1 MAASLI
7 PDPSLFVL
15 DTLGKLHMH
24 GHGIGGYCLICQRLF
39 SVTMVALIA
48 ERGEGCQVRGM
59 KPLTCPGCQGKRTQ
73 FSITAPS
80 KSGISAA
87 P

>member
-1 MAASLI
+1 MTTI
-7 PDPSLFVL
+7 PDANLFVL

-39 SVTMVALIA
+39 SVSMTALIA
-48 ERGEGCQVRGM
+48 ERGADCLVRGM

-73 FSITAPS
+73 FSITAP
-80 KSGISAA
+80 
-87 P
+87 PT